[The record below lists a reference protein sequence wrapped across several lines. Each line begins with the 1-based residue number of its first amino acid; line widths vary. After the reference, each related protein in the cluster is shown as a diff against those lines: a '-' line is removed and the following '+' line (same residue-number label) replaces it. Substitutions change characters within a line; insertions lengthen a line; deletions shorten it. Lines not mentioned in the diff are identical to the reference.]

1 MSGVHI
7 QIERMFESFSSLYQN
22 RIVLE
27 NPKAG
32 IPSMSPSYEKH
43 HQPYYSNRELL
54 YQLFDMAVG
63 IRNFKVQEAKTMI
76 AELVGEV
83 KKRRSHTKRTFIKR
97 SSAEPPE
104 LHAIADKTT
113 ANVLIASATVVEK
126 AKTLVETPI
135 RKLQIKAPSHQ
146 MTQNQLTSAAVTS
159 DGIRKVKVQPFEATC
174 EAWCSPD

>member
-1 MSGVHI
+1 VSGVHI
-7 QIERMFESFSSLYQN
+7 QIERMFEWFSSLYQN

-27 NPKAG
+27 NPKAAV
-32 IPSMSPSYEKH
+32 PSLSPSYEKH
-43 HQPYYSNRELL
+43 RQPNYSNRELL

-83 KKRRSHTKRTFIKR
+83 KKRRSHTKRTVIKR

-113 ANVLIASATVVEK
+113 ANVRIASATVVEK

-135 RKLQIKAPSHQ
+135 RKLQIKAPLHQ
-146 MTQNQLTSAAVTS
+146 MTQNQPTSAAVTL
-159 DGIRKVKVQPFEATC
+159 DGIRKVKIQPVEATC
-174 EAWCSPD
+174 EAWCSLD